1 VVGPLAITNIC
12 QTNVSGFVSLYN
24 NWPGTHFN
32 VLCVKYI
39 IVSISFHLRSYELVL
54 ERWQSVLDFGS
65 VSSVYSGSQPSLIS
79 LPGDPMPSSDLHRYQ
94 AHRWCTDIHACKN
107 SLLQVHITS
116 ERCMTALSTVW
127 WRFNSKQLRGIH
139 NRWCE
144 HCYVFCLIYSK
155 IYL

>member
-1 VVGPLAITNIC
+1 MVGPLAITNIC

-65 VSSVYSGSQPSLIS
+65 VSSVYALVMKKGLREAKGSWVDQDALPLGLLTFAEGLYLSHKGLDRYPKANFSRSL
-79 LPGDPMPSSDLHRYQ
+79 
-94 AHRWCTDIHACKN
+94 
-107 SLLQVHITS
+107 V
-116 ERCMTALSTVW
+116 
-127 WRFNSKQLRGIH
+127 
-139 NRWCE
+139 
-144 HCYVFCLIYSK
+144 
-155 IYL
+155 